1 MTVVLRVVVPLVWEL
16 VLPQGLVALL
26 VLPLLG
32 PLPVMLLA
40 APDLTWWLLALSM
53 VLFVTGVT
61 RITLAVFNLRSAPNT
76 AHRVGARSI
85 VSPEGTLVR

>member
-1 MTVVLRVVVPLVWEL
+1 MSRA
-16 VLPQGLVALL
+16 GSRVALL

-40 APDLTWWLLALSM
+40 APDVTWWLLALSL

-61 RITLAVFNLRSAPNT
+61 RITLAVFNLRGSPNT

-85 VSPEGTLVR
+85 VTPEGTLAR